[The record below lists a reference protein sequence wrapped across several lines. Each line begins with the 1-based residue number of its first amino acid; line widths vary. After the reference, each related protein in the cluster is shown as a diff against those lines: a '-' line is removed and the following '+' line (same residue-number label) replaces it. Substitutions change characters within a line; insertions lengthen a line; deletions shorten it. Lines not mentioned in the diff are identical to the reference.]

1 MLHRTVGRRFSGPWE
16 AEILPA
22 PRASKIACEY
32 TSFCKRF
39 SGGTLTA
46 VEASMNREEAK
57 AVARKLRDEL
67 AADGR
72 AREADALATLAG
84 DTEDV
89 YLRLRKRF
97 YTPSEVA
104 ERVGVSRQTV
114 IKWIERGE
122 LEAEL
127 TPGGH
132 HRIPASVFQSGR
144 RSERADI
151 KLVPARK

>member
-1 MLHRTVGRRFSGPWE
+1 M
-16 AEILPA
+16 
-22 PRASKIACEY
+22 C
-32 TSFCKRF
+32 
-39 SGGTLTA
+39 
-46 VEASMNREEAK
+46 REGAK
-57 AVARKLRDEL
+57 TVARQLRDEL

-72 AREADALATLAG
+72 AREAEAVSALVG
-84 DTEDV
+84 HSEDV
-89 YLRLRKRF
+89 YLRLRKRY

-114 IKWIERGE
+114 IKWIDRGE

-151 KLVPARK
+151 KLVPARR

>member
-1 MLHRTVGRRFSGPWE
+1 MT
-16 AEILPA
+16 A
-22 PRASKIACEY
+22 AS
-32 TSFCKRF
+32 
-39 SGGTLTA
+39 
-46 VEASMNREEAK
+46 REEAR
-57 AVARKLRDEL
+57 AVTRRLKDEL
-67 AADGR
+67 QAGGR
-72 AREADALATLAG
+72 AREAEALGALLT
-84 DTEDV
+84 DSDEV

-151 KLVPARK
+151 KLMPAKR

>member
-1 MLHRTVGRRFSGPWE
+1 MTRGE
-16 AEILPA
+16 A
-22 PRASKIACEY
+22 RAVL
-32 TSFCKRF
+32 R
-39 SGGTLTA
+39 GL
-46 VEASMNREEAK
+46 REELEAG
-57 AVARKLRDEL
+57 
-67 AADGR
+67 GR
-72 AREADALATLAG
+72 AREAEALATLAG
-84 DTEDV
+84 NGDDV
-89 YLRLRKRF
+89 YLRLRKRY

-132 HRIPASVFQSGR
+132 HRIPASVFQPGR

-151 KLVPARK
+151 RLVPAKR

>member
-1 MLHRTVGRRFSGPWE
+1 MS
-16 AEILPA
+16 AI
-22 PRASKIACEY
+22 
-32 TSFCKRF
+32 
-39 SGGTLTA
+39 
-46 VEASMNREEAK
+46 NREEART
-57 AVARKLRDEL
+57 VLRGLRKEL
-67 AADGR
+67 EDGGR
-72 AREADALATLAG
+72 AREAEALSALVGEG
-84 DTEDV
+84 DDV
-89 YLRLRKRF
+89 FLRLRKRY

-144 RSERADI
+144 RADRADI
-151 KLVPARK
+151 RLVPARR

>member
-1 MLHRTVGRRFSGPWE
+1 
-16 AEILPA
+16 
-22 PRASKIACEY
+22 
-32 TSFCKRF
+32 
-39 SGGTLTA
+39 
-46 VEASMNREEAK
+46 MNREEAK
-57 AVARKLRDEL
+57 VLARKLRDEL
-67 AADGR
+67 QADGR
-72 AREADALATLAG
+72 QREADALATLAG
-84 DTEDV
+84 DAEGV
-89 YLRLRKRF
+89 YLRLRKRY

-151 KLVPARK
+151 KLVPAKR

>member
-1 MLHRTVGRRFSGPWE
+1 MS
-16 AEILPA
+16 
-22 PRASKIACEY
+22 
-32 TSFCKRF
+32 
-39 SGGTLTA
+39 
-46 VEASMNREEAK
+46 REEAK
-57 AVARKLRDEL
+57 GVARKLREEL
-67 AADGR
+67 AAGGR
-72 AREADALATLAG
+72 SREAEALATLAG
-84 DTEDV
+84 ETDEV
-89 YLRLRKRF
+89 FLRLRKRF

-151 KLVPARK
+151 KLVPAKR

>member
-1 MLHRTVGRRFSGPWE
+1 VARAGRFDVGGRIYVVFTPFSGWYP
-16 AEILPA
+16 
-22 PRASKIACEY
+22 
-32 TSFCKRF
+32 
-39 SGGTLTA
+39 GGVAIT
-46 VEASMNREEAK
+46 RDEAK
-57 AVARKLRDEL
+57 AVARRLLTEL
-67 AADGR
+67 ADSGR
-72 AREADALATLAG
+72 ATEAEAIAALAG
-84 DTEDV
+84 DSDEV
-89 YLRLRKRF
+89 YLRLRKRH

-144 RSERADI
+144 RAERADI
-151 KLVPARK
+151 RLIPAKR

>member
-1 MLHRTVGRRFSGPWE
+1 MEPSMSRDE
-16 AEILPA
+16 A
-22 PRASKIACEY
+22 R
-32 TSFCKRF
+32 
-39 SGGTLTA
+39 
-46 VEASMNREEAK
+46 

-67 AADGR
+67 HREGR
-72 AREADALATLAG
+72 GREAEALAALIG
-84 DTEDV
+84 DTDEV
-89 YLRLRKRF
+89 YLRLRKRY

-104 ERVGVSRQTV
+104 DRVGVSRQTV

-132 HRIPASVFQSGR
+132 HRIPASVFQAGR

-151 KLVPARK
+151 KLVPAKR